1 MVTNSVTVTVKPRH
15 FQFPT
20 LIRKSVLL
28 REVNIEIFQV
38 AYTIAFVEVQV
49 LNEGKAL

>member
-20 LIRKSVLL
+20 LIRKSLL
-28 REVNIEIFQV
+28 RCLEVNIEIFKLRTHNCYCS
-38 AYTIAFVEVQV
+38 A
-49 LNEGKAL
+49 